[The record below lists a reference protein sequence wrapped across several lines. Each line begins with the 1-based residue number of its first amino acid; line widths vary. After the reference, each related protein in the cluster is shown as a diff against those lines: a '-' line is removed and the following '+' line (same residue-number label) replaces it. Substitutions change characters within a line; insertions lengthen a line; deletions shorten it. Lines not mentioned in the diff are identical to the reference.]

1 MTRKDDIMTNPDSLE
16 RIPVSELRFDCR
28 NPRLAEY
35 GITERTK
42 EDEIISILWDA
53 MDVQELVQSIVASG
67 YFEQEPLI
75 VTKEK
80 RNLIVIEGNRR
91 LAAVKVILDSDIA
104 KIVGYGKRHR
114 KSILDPLRELPVVV
128 SSRKQSWRYLGF
140 KHVNGPAKW
149 GSYAKAKYIAEIHR
163 EYGMSLE
170 DIAEQIGDRHKI
182 VQRLY
187 RGLRILEQAEEEKVF
202 NRDDRYRTRFS
213 FSHLYTGLEYEGISD
228 FLSLESDN
236 AEALVPA
243 NEMDRLHELCLWLYG
258 SKREQRPPV
267 VEKQNP
273 NLRELDQV
281 LRKPEALAALRGGAG
296 LAAALDHSRPPAQVL
311 EEDLSNAKLALR
323 HARGFLTEGFDR
335 SDTLLRLA
343 GTIADLADDIYAE
356 MERMSSGQR
365 RRRQTE

>member
-1 MTRKDDIMTNPDSLE
+1 MENPDSRE

-35 GITERTK
+35 GITERTR
-42 EDEIISILWDA
+42 EDDIVSILWDA

-75 VTKEK
+75 VAKEK
-80 RNLIVIEGNRR
+80 QNFIVIEGNRR
-91 LAAVKVILDSDIA
+91 LAAVKVILDPDIA

-114 KSILDPLRELPVVV
+114 KSIRDPLRELPAIV
-128 SSRKQSWRYLGF
+128 SSRRQSWRYLGF

-149 GSYAKAKYIAEIHR
+149 GSYAKARYIAEVHR
-163 EYGMSLE
+163 EYGISLE
-170 DIAEQIGDRHKI
+170 DIAEQIGDRHKT

-187 RGLRILEQAEEEKVF
+187 RGLRILEQAEENKVF
-202 NRDDRYRTRFS
+202 DRDDRYRTRFA
-213 FSHLYTGLEYEGISD
+213 FSHLYTGLDYEGISD
-228 FLSLESDN
+228 FLSIEPGD
-236 AEALVPA
+236 AEALVPSNA
-243 NEMDRLHELCLWLYG
+243 IDRLRELCLWLYG
-258 SKREQRPPV
+258 SRREQRPPV

-281 LRKPEALAALRGGAG
+281 LREPQALVMLRGGAG

-311 EEDLSNAKLALR
+311 EENLSNAKLALQ

-343 GTIADLADDIYAE
+343 GTIADLADDIYEE
-356 MERMSSGQR
+356 MERMNSGR
-365 RRRQTE
+365 RRRRKTEE